1 MENVNLRQVDL
12 KFHRE
17 LKKLSTD
24 EEKWGRFEDYFNWLK
39 EQVEGNVKNSQYF
52 YWIHLSNACKFLT
65 NSTLRAKEISKKW
78 NGGLVA
84 STYELSKW
92 SKENRVSKPEEF
104 DLKFGALAKKIL
116 YESDFATMVYC
127 LSVLERDKVMVSLA
141 SIASSSIEDE
151 AANEATAD
159 FKSDMHDKFKQVQ
172 FRYTYD
178 VSDLTKIKLLTIDE
192 ARLNGVPY
200 WLLIWPEGFEK
211 QGLFVNK
218 HDMEKMG
225 FEPYEVKDW
234 KKDVDESVDKMLE
247 DLGLFQVEDGTKI
260 LNEPEVT
267 LASTT
272 VVD

>member
-84 STYELSKW
+84 STYEYCKW
-92 SKENRVSKPEEF
+92 TKENGSSQPNEDK
-104 DLKFGALAKKIL
+104 LKVGALISRVL
-116 YESDFATMVYC
+116 NESDFATRIYC
-127 LSVLERDKVMVSLA
+127 LSVLETNKVIPKLT
-141 SIASSSIEDE
+141 SIE
-151 AANEATAD
+151 N
-159 FKSDMHDKFKQVQ
+159 
-172 FRYTYD
+172 
-178 VSDLTKIKLLTIDE
+178 
-192 ARLNGVPY
+192 
-200 WLLIWPEGFEK
+200 
-211 QGLFVNK
+211 
-218 HDMEKMG
+218 
-225 FEPYEVKDW
+225 
-234 KKDVDESVDKMLE
+234 
-247 DLGLFQVEDGTKI
+247 QVEDEEDAT
-260 LNEPEVT
+260 VT
-267 LASTT
+267 STT